1 MNLEAYIISL
11 EAKQS
16 SKKKFT
22 PSEKY
27 KFYTLRQFISFCD
40 QHKVYDIVNID
51 NKIWSNFVRYLSQQ
65 DAELTKYNK
74 LLTIKKFLEN
84 HGSQFIPNPRRAYV
98 TRTNKHKSK
107 S

>member
-1 MNLEAYIISL
+1 MNLEAYIINL

-16 SKKKFT
+16 SDSVSS
-22 PSEKY
+22 SEKY
-27 KFYTLRQFISFCD
+27 KFYTLRQFINYCVD
-40 QHKVYDIVNID
+40 HKVNDVVNVD
-51 NKIWSNFVRYLSQQ
+51 NKIYSNFARYLSQK

-84 HGSQFIPNPRRAYV
+84 YGCKFSPNPRRAYV
-98 TRTNKHKSK
+98 ARTNKHKQK